1 MSLYKTSLAVLFLLF
16 AQLSYSQSSFG
27 LILEEERYDT
37 VRMASELPLSRGT
50 SKSLRLWAPSP
61 SDQGAMP
68 SCVGHAI
75 AHALSI
81 CFLVDAPEPTTNPRE
96 VQQQRL
102 SASFIYNQIKVG
114 PGRGDGAS
122 LLNGFRLAKAVG
134 DCYERDFPNDTT
146 PEVKP
151 SAQHLR
157 SAADFRIQSFGK
169 LDNGSID
176 TMVFQ
181 NRIKGQLEDASPV
194 VIGIDVPINWRLTAA
209 KDWEQE
215 ILEGHA
221 MVIIG
226 FNDLKGEFELMNS
239 FGPAWADNG
248 FISLPYELVMKHL
261 HYAYIATLH

>member
-1 MSLYKTSLAVLFLLF
+1 MSLHKTSLAVLFLLF
-16 AQLSYSQSSFG
+16 TQLSYSQSPFG
-27 LILEEERYDT
+27 LILENERYDT
-37 VRMASELPLSRGT
+37 VPMASEVPLSRGT

-61 SDQGAMP
+61 SDQGATP
-68 SCVGHAI
+68 SCAGHAI

-81 CFLVDAPEPTTNPRE
+81 CFVVDAPEPTTNPHE

-122 LLNGFRLAKAVG
+122 LLNGFRLAKAIG
-134 DCYERDFPNDTT
+134 DCYERDFPNNTS

-151 SAQHLR
+151 STEHFR

-169 LDNGSID
+169 LDNGNID

-194 VIGIDVPINWRLTAA
+194 VIGLDVPLNWKLTAA
-209 KDWEQE
+209 TYWDQE
-215 ILEGHA
+215 DLAGHA

-239 FGPAWADNG
+239 FGPDWADNG
-248 FISLPYELVMKHL
+248 FISLRYELVMKHL
-261 HYAYIATLH
+261 HYAYVATLR